1 MMNLVSFV
9 MAMVALTLYFIPTM
23 VALARRHHNA
33 MPIFLTNLYLG
44 ITFLGWVVSL
54 IWAFSATTQTT
65 LTTPVGTASF
75 QRNSAG
81 KKGVLSFLKYT
92 VIAVFAVGAVLILI
106 AFFMPAGTGTVNDTG
121 AENGT
126 PMSADDMFKPSVSGA
141 K

>member
-23 VALARRHHNA
+23 VALTRRHHNA

-54 IWAFSATTQTT
+54 IWAFSTTSSTNVVQ
-65 LTTPVGTASF
+65 PEASSS
-75 QRNSAG
+75 NNVSVS
-81 KKGVLSFLKYT
+81 KKGFVSFLKYAGM
-92 VIAVFAVGAVLILI
+92 VIAAVVILFVLV
-106 AFFMPAGTGTVNDTG
+106 AFFMPSATPPVNDASLSSG
-121 AENGT
+121 A
-126 PMSADDMFKPSVSGA
+126 PMSADDMFTTPVNGA